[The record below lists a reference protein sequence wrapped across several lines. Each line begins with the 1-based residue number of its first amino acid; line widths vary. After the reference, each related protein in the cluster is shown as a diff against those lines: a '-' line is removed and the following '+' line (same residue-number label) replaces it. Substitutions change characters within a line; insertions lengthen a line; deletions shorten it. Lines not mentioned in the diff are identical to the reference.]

1 MLRRRA
7 APLIAKHGLG
17 GDHRP
22 FRSAPPT
29 PVPAVEPEL
38 TLF

>member
-1 MLRRRA
+1 MRA

-17 GDHRP
+17 GDQRR
-22 FRSAPPT
+22 FDAAPPHRVAEA
-29 PVPAVEPEL
+29 PQP